1 MVTEC
6 EAILELDR
14 AKEEAANALTSAF
27 CRVVS
32 FLSLTRL
39 SVQVMWLSTIATRL
53 AWLEEILQSR
63 LQSLHTFGCSIWFL
77 GQP

>member
-1 MVTEC
+1 MHSHQLF
-6 EAILELDR
+6 AGW
-14 AKEEAANALTSAF
+14 
-27 CRVVS
+27 
-32 FLSLTRL
+32 FLFSLTRL